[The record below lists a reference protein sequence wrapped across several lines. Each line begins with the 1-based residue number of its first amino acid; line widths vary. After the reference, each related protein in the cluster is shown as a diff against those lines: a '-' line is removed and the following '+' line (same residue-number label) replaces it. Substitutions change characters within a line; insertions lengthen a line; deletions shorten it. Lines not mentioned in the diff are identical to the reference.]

1 VKKSIC
7 LLLTSSM
14 LFASCG
20 GRQAHPVASYIAGD
34 EKKSCM
40 VLAITPEE
48 AYQQWKANY
57 DSNSIT
63 CFEAEYSID
72 NIELLYADQHELAID
87 YVKHLVKGNK
97 FYKEENGHADSWEH
111 EGKVIPEY
119 NFSWKTSSDGVTH
132 KFLQSEDFAIFSDA
146 SSFETLKRD
155 TYCAEVLLLKETS
168 EQACIVRRLIDLESD
183 KKYVSAFS
191 QGIELG
197 VKTIKIGSEDVEC
210 IGFKRHF
217 PPVPDGKIFTAEV
230 WLAVDKGMLPVK
242 FVADLDGVVEQTL
255 DVHEIIEL
263 DGYFYPKKARTKQ
276 TRRRKDAA
284 SIKEYT
290 LINFKRNPVHD
301 CEIFDMKLAPGTR
314 VSDKRINEE
323 YTIY

>member
-1 VKKSIC
+1 MKKIII
-7 LLLTSSM
+7 LLVM
-14 LFASCG
+14 FLFS
-20 GRQAHPVASYIAGD
+20 QIA
-34 EKKSCM
+34 
-40 VLAITPEE
+40 LAITPEE
-48 AYQQWKANY
+48 AYQQWKVNY

-63 CFEAEYSID
+63 CFEAEYCID
-72 NIELLYADQHELAID
+72 NIELLHADQHEYVID
-87 YVKHLVKGNK
+87 YVKQLVKGDK
-97 FYKEENGHADSWEH
+97 FYKEENGHVDSWEH

-132 KFLQSEDFAIFSDA
+132 KALHLKSFAIFSDA

-155 TYCAEVLLLKETS
+155 SYCAEVLLLDEIS
-168 EQACIVRRLIDLESD
+168 EEAYTIRRLTDFELE
-183 KKYVSAFS
+183 KKYGSAYG

-197 VKTIKIGSEDVEC
+197 VKIIKIGSEDVEC

-217 PPVPDGKIFTAEV
+217 SPFPDGKIFTAEV

-290 LINFKRNPVHD
+290 LINFKRDPLHD

-314 VSDKRINEE
+314 VFDKRINEE